1 MSLLDPTTWKWPSF
15 RGVAD
20 NSIDTRMITIN
31 GQPVEGSFDVYSG
44 YTFQGLHYNTDTKF
58 VKLVENN
65 FVLGNVIGKVAKS
78 LSNAK
83 FTSENENDK
92 LLRVIQNPNEKQST
106 EEFLK
111 EFCIYLLSPGY
122 TMIWKKWQSVG
133 NMETLQ
139 LINLNPDDTEILENS
154 VKTVV
159 DGKSET
165 IPKEFIIFFYDVK
178 KNINDDKGYSR
189 IKPLRSQVKNIEDAQ
204 IAKNIQIC
212 NSGVTLIS
220 PKATTGS
227 PIDEGLNRQIITMPT
242 AEGQAPPRTEKDDM
256 EEKLNTRGIANRIIV
271 ANKGVDGYNLSQGLT
286 GLNFY
291 EMVETDILAI
301 YDAFGV
307 PIELSPYGKNNT
319 FDNKEVAE
327 SSLYETE
334 VLPIASNIVK
344 TLNAEFL
351 NFTAGISVTYEH
363 VSSVAKTKNQ
373 VHETNKL
380 IIDNLS
386 TLIADGV
393 ITAPEMKKILTDMG
407 ILL

>member
-1 MSLLDPTTWKWPSF
+1 MSWYNPMTWPSF
-15 RGVAD
+15 RGEAD
-20 NSIDTRMITIN
+20 NSIDKRMMIIN
-31 GQPVEGSFDVYSG
+31 GQPVEGSFDVYNG
-44 YTFQGLHYNTDTKF
+44 YTFQGINYDNSTKY

-65 FVLGNVIGKVAKS
+65 FVLGNVIGKIAKS

-92 LLRVIQNPNEKQST
+92 LLRVIQNPNDKQTT

-139 LINLNPDDTEILENS
+139 LINLNPDDTEILANS

-165 IPKEFIIFFYDVK
+165 IKKIDVIFFYDVK

-189 IKPLRSQVKNIEDAQ
+189 IRPLRSQVKNIEDAQ

-227 PIDEGLNRQIITMPT
+227 PIDEGLNAPMITMPT
-242 AEGQAPPRTEKDDM
+242 APGQAAPRTEKDDM
-256 EEKLNTRGIANRIIV
+256 EDKLNSRGISNRIIV
-271 ANKGVDGYNLSQGLT
+271 ARKGVDGYNLAE
-286 GLNFY
+286 GLNGLKFY

-307 PIELSPYGKNNT
+307 PAELSPYGKDNT
-319 FDNKEVAE
+319 FDNKGIAE
-327 SSLYETE
+327 SSLYENE
-334 VLPIASNIVK
+334 VMPIASNIVK
-344 TLNAEFL
+344 TFNAEFA
-351 NFTAGISVTYEH
+351 NFTAGISVSYDH
-363 VSSVAKTKNQ
+363 VSSVAKTNNQ

-386 TLIADGV
+386 VLMADGV
-393 ITAPEMKKILTDMG
+393 ITAPEMKKMLTDMK
-407 ILL
+407 ILS